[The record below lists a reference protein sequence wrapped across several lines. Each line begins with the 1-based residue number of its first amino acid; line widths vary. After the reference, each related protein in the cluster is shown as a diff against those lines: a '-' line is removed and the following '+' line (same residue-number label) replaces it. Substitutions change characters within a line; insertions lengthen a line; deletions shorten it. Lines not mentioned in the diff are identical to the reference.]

1 MSYIVTRP
9 TKSRGIAALLVFLF
23 WPLGMFYSTI
33 AGALIMSFG
42 VGPLLLWAIFKS
54 SGLALVLLPFY
65 FISCLVWAILAVNNH
80 NRKIIREASDYNNKM
95 SNQLIDSKIESKYSQ
110 QEKNE
115 LRNDL
120 RRLKILYDTNVI
132 DRNKYETQKDIM
144 EKKIYDLEN
153 RKDYQQT
160 YPSQEVVNEKKTSI
174 LPLLFI
180 FLAIFLIAFILYDSK
195 TNSFKI
201 DRITSIFSTQQSK
214 EKEEIKKQLEKTY
227 FDVLNGKYTAQ
238 NFTGGVETPFYNT
251 NVNTLIVMGLGPL
264 ATFTGNLK
272 VEPNNIDVYELN
284 ENDNTAKLKYDIKI
298 ITKEDTVLGKIDMDA
313 KKIGG
318 LWKFNADKFFKNE
331 KTNGKKK
338 NLDKKK
344 ISINTNSDSFSK
356 DLNTQ
361 VGRRIDLPANQ
372 QYLLFFIDYDEK
384 VSFDEFLII
393 GDILYCNRD
402 LYNDLGDIIEERRVE
417 KMYRIKLNDNSY
429 QIIDKENLPREFSLY
444 SVEDESKK
452 ADVILDDIYVNDK
465 NEKVCI
471 WNIEWLKNS
480 KKETYKTILVH
491 SEK

>member
-1 MSYIVTRP
+1 MSYVITRP
-9 TKSRGIAALLVFLF
+9 TKSRGIAALLVFFF
-23 WPLGMFYSTI
+23 WPIGMFYSTI

-54 SGLALVLLPFY
+54 SGLALILLPFY

-180 FLAIFLIAFILYDSK
+180 SLAIFLIGCILYDSK
-195 TNSFKI
+195 TSSFKI

-227 FDVLNGKYTAQ
+227 FDVLNGKYTA
-238 NFTGGVETPFYNT
+238 
-251 NVNTLIVMGLGPL
+251 
-264 ATFTGNLK
+264 
-272 VEPNNIDVYELN
+272 
-284 ENDNTAKLKYDIKI
+284 
-298 ITKEDTVLGKIDMDA
+298 
-313 KKIGG
+313 
-318 LWKFNADKFFKNE
+318 
-331 KTNGKKK
+331 
-338 NLDKKK
+338 
-344 ISINTNSDSFSK
+344 
-356 DLNTQ
+356 
-361 VGRRIDLPANQ
+361 
-372 QYLLFFIDYDEK
+372 
-384 VSFDEFLII
+384 
-393 GDILYCNRD
+393 
-402 LYNDLGDIIEERRVE
+402 
-417 KMYRIKLNDNSY
+417 
-429 QIIDKENLPREFSLY
+429 
-444 SVEDESKK
+444 
-452 ADVILDDIYVNDK
+452 
-465 NEKVCI
+465 
-471 WNIEWLKNS
+471 
-480 KKETYKTILVH
+480 
-491 SEK
+491 